1 MSDSSLHHFFAPPD
15 FTASHYE
22 GDLVHADYVTIAKAT
37 VPDLYHAFRLDYELH
52 RNTRPHDVVV
62 VAGYEDLVQGYA
74 REYILDGFKTFAN
87 MVKTMN
93 QENTVAIATLM
104 YPPKLAWLPDDG
116 PEPYRYNNIYE
127 KINWLNKEIHE
138 INKKNNVPFYPGF
151 HFYGTRKKTTTYR
164 DTDGN
169 EKRKETRSH
178 RWEHW
183 EQLERRNMMYL
194 RSDRR
199 FKMGKA
205 INNYLLQRT

>member
-1 MSDSSLHHFFAPPD
+1 MKVVVSDSSLHHFFAPPD

-22 GDLVHADYVTIAKAT
+22 GDLVHADYVTIANAT

-93 QENTVAIATLM
+93 QENT
-104 YPPKLAWLPDDG
+104 KLSWLPDDG
-116 PEPYRYNNIYE
+116 PEPYRYNNISE

-151 HFYGTRKKTTTYR
+151 AFYGTRKKTTTYR